1 MSRLQNV
8 LPSIISLA
16 KGTFVH
22 GRKILNG
29 VLIANECLHSR
40 VREIRPGSS
49 YKLNRETAYEIIDKD
64 YLQSMMHSIVVGV
77 RWRAW
82 IKEFVL

>member
-1 MSRLQNV
+1 MSRLHKG

-22 GRKILNG
+22 ERKILNG

-40 VREIRPGSS
+40 VKEIRPGSS
-49 YKLNRETAYEIIDKD
+49 YKLILETAYEIIDKD
-64 YLQSMMHSIVVGV
+64 YLQSMMHWIVVAV

-82 IKEFVL
+82 IKECVL